1 MRILFINTVDTSGG
15 AAIVMQRLMKGLENS
30 YNTENIVLVKEKKG
44 VAGNTS
50 ALLTKGLQIGIEKI
64 IDRLTRQA
72 GLLYQYFPFS
82 SKEILQVARSF
93 EPNVISLHNTQS
105 GYFAT
110 PLIRKLSLISPI
122 VWTLHDMWSFTGNA
136 AQTFGN
142 MSWRQMNNDH
152 SLTKIPPAI
161 GLNTGKWLLRQKKN
175 IYSKSE
181 LTIVTPSLWLKDL
194 AEQSPVFYGKKIHHI
209 FNGVDTTIY
218 KPKNKQESKLK
229 VGLPPGSKTIMFSA
243 QDLDKNNPWK
253 GGADLLT
260 ILSKINAISEKKI
273 DFIAIGKNKGEDL
286 GLFKNVNVLY
296 KGYIKD
302 ENEMSDYLNAADLF
316 IYPTKADNLP
326 NVLVEAIAC
335 CTPCVTFDIGGTKEI
350 IIQDVNGLVIEPFDF
365 DKFAY
370 EAVSL
375 LEDANKLNQFSLGC
389 QKIVKERFR
398 LEIMVDKYYSLFQKI
413 KK

>member
-15 AAIVMQRLMKGLENS
+15 AAIVMQRLMKGLENT
-30 YNTENIVLVKEKKG
+30 YNTESIVLVKEKKG
-44 VAGNTS
+44 VALNTS
-50 ALLTKGLQIGIEKI
+50 SVLTKGLQIAIEKI
-64 IDRLTRQA
+64 IDRLTRQT

-82 SKEILQVARSF
+82 SGKIIQIARSF

-110 PLIRKLSLISPI
+110 PLIRKLSQISP
-122 VWTLHDMWSFTGNA
+122 VAWTLHDMWSFTGNP

-142 MSWRQMNNDH
+142 MSWRQMKNDH
-152 SLTKIPPAI
+152 SLTRIPPAI

-181 LTIVTPSLWLKDL
+181 LTIITPSLWLKAM
-194 AEQSPVFYGKKIHHI
+194 AEQSPVFYGKKIYHI
-209 FNGVDTTIY
+209 YNGVDTTIY
-218 KPKNKQESKLK
+218 KPKNKQECKLK
-229 VGLPPGSKTIMFSA
+229 VGLPPGSKAIMFSA

-260 ILSKINAISEKKI
+260 ILSKINAITEKKI
-273 DFIAIGKNKGEDL
+273 EFIAIGKSKGEGL
-286 GLFKNVNVLY
+286 GLFKNINVYY

-316 IYPTKADNLP
+316 IYPTRADNLP

-335 CTPCVTFDIGGTKEI
+335 STPCITFNIGGTTEI
-350 IIQDVNGLVIEPFDF
+350 IIQGVNGQVIEPFDF

-375 LEDANKLNQFSLGC
+375 LEDANKLNQFSWGC
-389 QKIVKERFR
+389 QNIVRERFR